1 MEKEVKTKLIIKA
14 MACTG
19 ILAVI
24 TNLWIMAILLDRHFH
39 YPLIVTNILFFP
51 VKLLGVL

>member
-1 MEKEVKTKLIIKA
+1 MEKEVKIKLIIKA

-24 TNLWIMAILLDRHFH
+24 TNLWIMAILLDKHFH
-39 YPLIVTNILFFP
+39 YPLIVTNILFSP
-51 VKLLGVL
+51 LKLWGAI

>member
-1 MEKEVKTKLIIKA
+1 MEKEVKIQIIIKV

-24 TNLWIMAILLDRHFH
+24 TNLWIMAILLDKHFH
-39 YPLIVTNILFFP
+39 YPLIVTKILFSP
-51 VKLLGVL
+51 VKILGVL

>member
-1 MEKEVKTKLIIKA
+1 MEKEVKIKIITRA

-24 TNLWIMAILLDRHFH
+24 TNLWIMAILLDKHFH
-39 YPLIVTNILFFP
+39 YPLIVTNILFSP